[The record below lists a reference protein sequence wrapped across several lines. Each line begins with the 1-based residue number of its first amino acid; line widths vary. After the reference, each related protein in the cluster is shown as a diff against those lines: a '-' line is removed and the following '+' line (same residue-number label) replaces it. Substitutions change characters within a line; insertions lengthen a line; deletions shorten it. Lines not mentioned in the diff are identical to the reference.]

1 MWRWLIQVSW
11 FSAGKYKILI
21 IISIFLIVEVIKL
34 IGCGGAGSRFASY
47 IAQEIGVDI
56 LRINDKH
63 GDLNVDGRLI
73 KAYEDVSSRLISQA
87 FPWINRLSS
96 PYLFVVAGL
105 GGGVG
110 TGAAKLI
117 GKARKGKSKLIG
129 IFTLPFSSENKE
141 RRIRAEEAVKD
152 IERYYDMYFVLDN
165 DGLVK
170 HYSHVPINVAMSIS
184 AEVMKHIVL
193 DFKRI
198 FLKNLINVNVS
209 GELGVGIGMGVGKER
224 IRVAIEDALDSP
236 WIKGEKKIML
246 FSGDI
251 ELEDVEPVTKYY
263 DPVFVDVYRTKEYGE
278 RVKVTILT
286 KE

>member
-1 MWRWLIQVSW
+1 MLGV
-11 FSAGKYKILI
+11 
-21 IISIFLIVEVIKL
+21 V
-34 IGCGGAGSRFASY
+34 GCGGAGSRFARYVENETGIRS
-47 IAQEIGVDI
+47 I
-56 LRINDKH
+56 RINDH
-63 GDLNVDGRLI
+63 GGDINVDRKLVY
-73 KAYEDVSSRLISQA
+73 AYADVSPKVISQA
-87 FPWINRLSS
+87 FPWMMKLSF

-105 GGGVG
+105 GGGSG

-117 GKARKGKSKLIG
+117 GKARKAKSKLIG

-251 ELEDVEPVTKYY
+251 ELEDVEPVVKYY